1 MTGLGSMVISAATSL
16 PRVSPSGPRV
26 DAVAFRPLQVGL
38 HFHLYTALASV
49 WLDGAGS
56 RVGSGSCRHAAPT
69 TGERPGLRVPRG
81 VTQGPREWDG
91 PRVAALQA
99 ATLLCWFLTLA
110 AVRITGECSKTDAQH
125 LYLITI

>member
-1 MTGLGSMVISAATSL
+1 MLTKDDGLRKHGRFGRHKFAESESQ
-16 PRVSPSGPRV
+16 RSPGGR
-26 DAVAFRPLQVGL
+26 RGVGL
-38 HFHLYTALASV
+38 PFHLYTALASV

-110 AVRITGECSKTDAQH
+110 AVRIAGECSKTDAQH
-125 LYLITI
+125 LYLIRI